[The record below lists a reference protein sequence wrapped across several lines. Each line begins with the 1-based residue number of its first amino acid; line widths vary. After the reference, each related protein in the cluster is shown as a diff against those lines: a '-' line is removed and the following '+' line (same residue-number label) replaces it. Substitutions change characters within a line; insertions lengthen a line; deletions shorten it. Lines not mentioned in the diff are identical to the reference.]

1 MHAKSTFTGI
11 KQFVVLNYGRKE
23 LTSLALFLVFAKV
36 QLKYSFIRIWWTEL
50 KFTLSKLEHSALSNI
65 ATDKN

>member
-36 QLKYSFIRIWWTEL
+36 QLKIVSFEFGEL
-50 KFTLSKLEHSALSNI
+50 S
-65 ATDKN
+65 